1 LFDNTIWKLEMLK
14 ILKLKCLKL
23 KFKNFIKNLPI
34 DSKIK
39 GKNFLIKEL
48 NKLKLKFKIKRL
60 KDIKTNKNIK
70 IKSQL
75 KILPL

>member
-1 LFDNTIWKLEMLK
+1 MWKLEILK

-23 KFKNFIKNLPI
+23 KFKNFIKNLPTK
-34 DSKIK
+34 SKIR

-60 KDIKTNKNIK
+60 KEVKTNKNIK
-70 IKSQL
+70 IKR
-75 KILPL
+75 

>member
-1 LFDNTIWKLEMLK
+1 MWKFEILK

-23 KFKNFIKNLPI
+23 KFKNFIKNLPTNI
-34 DSKIK
+34 KIK

-60 KDIKTNKNIK
+60 KDTKTNKNIK

>member
-1 LFDNTIWKLEMLK
+1 MWKFEILK

-23 KFKNFIKNLPI
+23 KFKNFIKNLPTDI
-34 DSKIK
+34 KIK